1 MNGFF
6 SPSKGEI
13 SLTEL
18 VLEISKF
25 IKEKPD
31 NFYRLVIGTDS
42 QIRGSNG
49 SSEIY
54 FAKQNSPTVYFVTA
68 VVIHRIGFGG
78 RYFWAKEKRV
88 QKMFLRD
95 RIYTETLLSL
105 SLAET
110 LVPLIRK
117 AVPDGLYDLE
127 IHIDVGPNGAT
138 RDMIKEVVGMVVGNG
153 FVAKTKPESYG
164 AYVVADRHT

>member
-6 SPSKGEI
+6 SPSKGEL
-13 SLTEL
+13 SLDEL
-18 VLEISKF
+18 VLEISQY
-25 IKEKPD
+25 IKEKGD
-31 NFYRLVIGTDS
+31 HFYRLVIGTDS

-49 SSEIY
+49 SSEI
-54 FAKQNSPTVYFVTA
+54 FFVTA
-68 VVIHRIGFGG
+68 VVLHRVGLGG
-78 RYFWAKEKRV
+78 RYFWNREKRV

-105 SLAET
+105 SLAEI

-117 AVPDGLYDLE
+117 AVPDGLYELE

-138 RDMIKEVVGMVVGNG
+138 REMIKEVVGMVVGNG
-153 FVAKTKPESYG
+153 FIAKTKPDSYG

>member
-6 SPSKGEI
+6 SPSKGELLL
-13 SLTEL
+13 SEL
-18 VLEISKF
+18 VFEISEY
-25 IKEKPD
+25 IKEKGD
-31 NFYRLVIGTDS
+31 KLYRLVIGTDS

-49 SSEIY
+49 AAEI
-54 FAKQNSPTVYFVTA
+54 FFVTA

-78 RYFWAKEKRV
+78 RYFWSKEKRA

-105 SLAET
+105 SLAEK

-117 AVPDGLYDLE
+117 VVPDFLYDLE
-127 IHIDVGPNGAT
+127 IHIDVGPNGPT
-138 RDMIKEVVGMVVGNG
+138 RDMIKEVVGMVSGNG
-153 FVAKTKPESYG
+153 FVAKTKPDSYG

>member
-6 SPSKGEI
+6 SPSKGE
-13 SLTEL
+13 LTLSEL
-18 VLEISKF
+18 VLEIGKF
-25 IKEKPD
+25 IMEKGD
-31 NFYRLVIGTDS
+31 NLYRLIIGTDS
-42 QIRGSNG
+42 QIRGNNG
-49 SSEIY
+49 SSEI
-54 FAKQNSPTVYFVTA
+54 FFVTA
-68 VVIHRIGFGG
+68 VVIHRIGLGG
-78 RYFWAKEKRV
+78 RYFWSKEKRV

-105 SLAET
+105 SLAEN
-110 LVPLIRK
+110 LIPLIRK

-138 RDMIKEVVGMVVGNG
+138 RDMIKEVVGMVSGNG
-153 FVAKTKPESYG
+153 YVAKTKPESYG

>member
-1 MNGFF
+1 MLQYLPMNGFF
-6 SPSKGEI
+6 SPSKGE
-13 SLTEL
+13 LTL
-18 VLEISKF
+18 SQLILEIGEF
-25 IKEKPD
+25 IKEEPD
-31 NFYRLVIGTDS
+31 HLYRLIIGTDS

-49 SSEIY
+49 TSEI
-54 FAKQNSPTVYFVTA
+54 FFVTA
-68 VVIHRIGFGG
+68 VVIHRIGLGG
-78 RYFWAKEKRV
+78 RYFWAKEVKA

-117 AVPDGLYDLE
+117 VVPDNLYDLE

-138 RDMIKEVVGMVVGNG
+138 REMIKEVVGMVVGNG

>member
-1 MNGFF
+1 MIGFF
-6 SPSKGEI
+6 SPSKGE
-13 SLTEL
+13 LTLEEL
-18 VLEISKF
+18 VLEIQKY
-25 IKEKPD
+25 IKEEPD
-31 NFYRLVIGTDS
+31 QLYRLVIGTDS

-49 SSEIY
+49 SSEI
-54 FAKQNSPTVYFVTA
+54 FFVTA

-78 RYFWAKEKRV
+78 RYFWSREKRA

-105 SLAET
+105 QLASSLI
-110 LVPLIRK
+110 PLIRN
-117 AVPDGLYDLE
+117 AVPDGLYELE

-138 RDMIKEVVGMVVGNG
+138 RDMIKEVVGMVSGNG
-153 FVAKTKPESYG
+153 FTAKTKPDSYG

>member
-1 MNGFF
+1 MNEFF
-6 SPSKGEI
+6 SPSKGE
-13 SLTEL
+13 LTVTEL
-18 VLEISKF
+18 ILEISEF
-25 IKEKPD
+25 IKEKGD
-31 NFYRLVIGTDS
+31 HLYRLVIGTDS

-49 SSEIY
+49 ASEI
-54 FAKQNSPTVYFVTA
+54 FFVTA

-78 RYFWAKEKRV
+78 RYFWSREKRA

-105 SLAET
+105 SLAEN
-110 LVPLIRK
+110 LIPLIRR

-138 RDMIKEVVGMVVGNG
+138 RDMIKEVVGMVSGNG
-153 FVAKTKPESYG
+153 YVAKTKPDSYG

>member
-1 MNGFF
+1 MIQYQAMNGFY
-6 SPSKGEI
+6 SPTKGEL
-13 SLTEL
+13 SLTDL
-18 VLEISKF
+18 IFDISEY
-25 IKEKPD
+25 IKKGPD
-31 NFYRLVIGTDS
+31 HFYRLVIGTDS

-49 SSEIY
+49 SSEIT
-54 FAKQNSPTVYFVTA
+54 FITA
-68 VVIHRIGFGG
+68 CVIHRVGFGG
-78 RYFWAKEKRV
+78 KYFWSKEKRI

-105 SLAET
+105 NFAQK

-117 AVPDGLYDLE
+117 IVPDGLYELE
-127 IHIDVGPNGAT
+127 IHIDVGPNGPT
-138 RDMIKEVVGMVVGNG
+138 REMIKEVVGMVAGSG